1 MTASGDLN
9 NVQITDILSELARKK
24 GFD

>member
-9 NVQITDILSELARKK
+9 NVQITDILSELPRKK
-24 GFD
+24 GLD

>member
-9 NVQITDILSELARKK
+9 GVQIADLLSELLRKK
-24 GFD
+24 GLD